1 MFSNNKIN
9 FVLVILCFYLTFSL
23 KAQVQL
29 GISYGNNYDFGNNTP
44 KNYKSNAVFDLHFIY
59 QNETLFSPYLTL
71 GFSKIPLNNSDIL
84 VPNQGNFKTN
94 AINNSTA
101 IELGMETILKKYNKS
116 NISAKFG
123 FGVTI
128 LSNPFISLENSN
140 SSFIYLSTY
149 DSNSETNFPFLTFAL
164 KIDREIAVN
173 WKINLSVG
181 TDYYPRNNSIAI
193 KAKINSTDVEVRSS
207 FTALR
212 PHAKI
217 GLVYSFIKK

>member
-1 MFSNNKIN
+1 MFSKNKIN
-9 FVLVILCFYLTFSL
+9 FILVILCFYLTFSL

-44 KNYKSNAVFDLHFIY
+44 KNYKSNAVLDLNFIY

-84 VPNQGNFKTN
+84 LQNQGTFKTV

-101 IELGMETILKKYNKS
+101 IEVGMETILKRYNKS
-116 NISAKFG
+116 NIIAKFG
-123 FGVTI
+123 FGVAI
-128 LSNPFISLENSN
+128 LSNPLISLEDSN
-140 SSFIYLSTY
+140 SSFGYLSTY

-173 WKINLSVG
+173 WKINISVG
-181 TDYYPRNNSIAI
+181 SDFYPTNNSLII
-193 KAKINSTDVEVRSS
+193 LSEINNNKIEVNSS
-207 FTALR
+207 FTPVR
-212 PHAKI
+212 PTARI
-217 GLVYSFIKK
+217 GISYSFK